1 MTKPAFLGGPRVR
14 FGVFDLDVQSGE
26 LHKSGHRVSLRPQA
40 SRILIMLVGRPGQ
53 LVTREELQEKIW
65 GSNTFVDF
73 ENGLNFSI
81 RQIRAAL
88 NDDAD
93 TPRYVETLPR
103 RGYRFIAPVD
113 AGVHAQP
120 ESPDAS
126 TSGLEIQSQAKNHAQ
141 WQSLLAVTVLLS
153 GFAMLLAPGIFRRR
167 GAARIPVDPSSWV
180 QITSFPDSVSQPAL
194 SPDGRILAFV
204 RGPYTF
210 AGPGQIYIKMLPDG
224 EPVQLTKDNSQKMS
238 PVFSL
243 DGSRIA
249 YTTVDS
255 NAEWDTWV
263 VPVLGGQPHPW
274 LANASGLVWLGR
286 KTLFSQVKENKIH
299 MAVVTA
305 DESGEQHDVYIPASD
320 RGMAHRSF
328 PSPDGKWAI
337 VVEMDRALWLPCKL
351 VSLDG
356 SAPARPVGPATGAC
370 TFAAWSPSGEW
381 MYFTSGASSS
391 FHLWRQRF
399 PNGTPEQITS
409 GISEEEGIAIAP
421 DGHSLITA
429 VGSRQSSIWLHDVT
443 GERQISLEGFSF
455 DPKFTP
461 DGKRLCY
468 RILRGALRTTG
479 PTEMRVVDLDSGR
492 GQVLL
497 PELSVAG
504 IPGHTYDFAAD
515 GRQIVVG
522 AIDRN
527 GKHRLWIASLDGR
540 PPLRPIPDIEGY
552 DPVFGHSGQIFF
564 RAIEGG
570 SAFAYEVHTDGT
582 GLRKVLNQPIALLGG
597 VSPDGQW
604 LVAKLAGAEGSST
617 AAISLRQRSVVRLIA
632 SGGFN
637 LNDIQVSWSRD
648 GKELYI
654 TVQKTEEPGASGRTY
669 AIPLLRGQMLP
680 EIPAGG
686 FQSEEEILKLRG
698 ASVLNDFDCPG
709 PAPETYA
716 FARETTQRNLFRVPL
731 P

>member
-1 MTKPAFLGGPRVR
+1 MAKPASSGGPRVR
-14 FGVFDLDVQSGE
+14 FGVFDLDVETGE

-53 LVTREELQEKIW
+53 LVTREELKEKIW

-103 RGYRFIAPVD
+103 RGYRFISPVD
-113 AGVHAQP
+113 GDAHAP
-120 ESPDAS
+120 AEPLGAS
-126 TSGLEIQSQAKNHAQ
+126 ASGLDIQSQAKDPMR
-141 WQSLLAVTVLLS
+141 WRSILAVTVLLS
-153 GFAMLLAPGIFRRR
+153 GFALLLAPGIFRRR
-167 GAARIPVDPSSWV
+167 GTARIPVDPSSWV

-204 RGPYTF
+204 RGPNTF

-243 DGSRIA
+243 DGARIA

-263 VPVLGGQPHPW
+263 VPVLGGQPRPW
-274 LANASGLVWLGR
+274 MANASGLVWLGR
-286 KTLFSQVKENKIH
+286 QTLFSQVKKNNIQ

-305 DESGEQHDVYIPASD
+305 DESGEQHDVYVPASD

-328 PSPDGKWAI
+328 PSPDGKWGI
-337 VVEMDRALWLPCKL
+337 VVEMDRSVWLPCRL

-356 SAPARPVGPATGAC
+356 SYPNRRVGPATGAC

-381 MYFTSGASSS
+381 MYFTSGASGS

-409 GISEEEGIAIAP
+409 GTSEEEGIATAP

-429 VGSRQSSIWLHDVT
+429 VGSRQSSIWVHDAT

-455 DPKFTP
+455 DPEFSP

-468 RILRGALRTTG
+468 RILRGALLTTG
-479 PTEMRVVDLDSGR
+479 PTEMRVVDLESGR
-492 GQVLL
+492 DQVLL
-497 PELSVAG
+497 PELAIAG
-504 IPGHTYDFAAD
+504 IPGHSYGIAAD
-515 GRQIVVG
+515 GSQIVVA

-527 GKHRLWIASLDGR
+527 GKHRLWLASIDGR
-540 PPLRPIPDIEGY
+540 QTVHQIPNIEG
-552 DPVFGHSGQIFF
+552 DNPVFGHSGEIFF
-564 RAIEGG
+564 RGIEGG
-570 SAFAYEVHTDGT
+570 AAFAYQVHADGT
-582 GLRKVLNQPIALLGG
+582 GLRKVLNQPIALLGS
-597 VSPDGQW
+597 VSPDGEW

-617 AAISLRQRSVVRLIA
+617 AAISLWQRSVVRPIA
-632 SGGFN
+632 RGRFN
-637 LNDIQVSWSRD
+637 LNDIDVRWSRD

-669 AIPLLRGQMLP
+669 TIPLLGGQVLP
-680 EIPAGG
+680 DIPRGG
-686 FQSEEEILKLRG
+686 FQSEEEIVRLRG
-698 ASVLNDFDCPG
+698 TSVLNDFDCPG
-709 PAPETYA
+709 PTVKTYA